1 MVFKSFA
8 VDVKMKRLT
17 NMKIK
22 SKKSI
27 VVRNGQTFVE
37 WLVVIG
43 IIAIIFATIFAGAF
57 GWCSK
62 HVWGNKQ
69 IVDFN
74 HQRFNV
80 AYVLGDAGK
89 WERINIKAWKDWDKS
104 DSIQIIKMDGNA
116 IYTHLMNVKLCK
128 EN

>member
-1 MVFKSFA
+1 
-8 VDVKMKRLT
+8 MKT
-17 NMKIK
+17 KETTKTMKTLK
-22 SKKSI
+22 AKH
-27 VVRNGQTFVE
+27 GQTFVE

-43 IIAIIFATIFAGAF
+43 IIAIIFAGAF

-80 AYVLGDAGK
+80 AYVRGDAGK
-89 WERINIKAWKDWDKS
+89 WERVNIKAWKDWEQS
-104 DSIQIIKMDGNA
+104 DSIQIIKTDGNA
-116 IYTHLMNVKLCK
+116 IYTHLCNVKLCA
-128 EN
+128 E